1 MPFSMTAV
9 LGKPKGCVH
18 QGVCEMDRYNVIVKI
33 EQIKECLNDNKN
45 DEALDIAADLD
56 IGKVKESYHLMILAK
71 VFAANG
77 MLVKAKSCY
86 DRVYAKNKTRHV
98 AMELANL
105 SIRLKNI
112 VEAERYLDEFKE
124 LAPDHYMRHVFKYK
138 IDRLKG
144 KALPDLIDSLEKLK
158 KEEFFENWGFELAK
172 LYNKNGD
179 AAKCVATCNDVI
191 IWFSEGE
198 YVDRAKLLKA
208 HITGDRSE
216 LGKNEAELI
225 AVYGP
230 DGTLSAKKLAK
241 MQAEKESAAG
251 DSSGISADKAE
262 NNNNSAA
269 VDGEN
274 GAPAA
279 DGAERTKSEPHSSKG
294 KNSKKKNKASKKG
307 NSYNNEELG
316 QTRVMDAKES
326 AAIREKAALAEGQ
339 TVVFNKVTDK
349 MAEDALN
356 SNNAAGEQKQAGQNN
371 GMQGAENR
379 QNPGVQNN
387 GGQGTEN
394 RQNTDVKNNGGQGTE
409 SRQSHGVQN
418 NGGQGTESRQNTDVK
433 NNGMQ
438 GVGEQREDIRNTG
451 VQSEKNLQGISDAGE
466 AERTVS
472 YNEKTVKGKKNK
484 RKKEKIKKKYGSAAE
499 ITHQS
504 EENEKTDSSEAVAEA
519 VINAADVKK
528 NAGGDEV
535 FDGTVIASEVGSRV
549 AEMME
554 ESFAE
559 DAEKKSGYDLATE
572 GGNNGGVISVAAE
585 EKSVYE
591 KAAAESQD
599 DDEALIYKLLAE
611 EDRRIAEEKAAE
623 EARRAEKARRKDTE
637 TADNIVKKAESGSG
651 KAEGDNGKK
660 AESDNV
666 KETESTA
673 KENVKKR
680 GFITDKFGKAA
691 GKKAENAGKKA
702 VADEN
707 NIGERANDSDRSA
720 SADIIKESRENP
732 GSGDGN
738 AAVEP
743 AGNTKTAPKDE
754 KEKRTGEIEKMATVR
769 EEEDIYE
776 PGKPK
781 YAGIFSG
788 GVLDRFLSE
797 NNTSL
802 EEYFAYFAFNDNIC
816 VQLVQSLDVML
827 SDKKYMS
834 YCLQCE
840 KGSGKKAVINGM
852 TRLLYDAGQLTSAKP
867 VWADADGVNNI
878 ELETKAAK
886 LKGRCLAVDKVGKLN
901 ERSVQSVVNLMK
913 TGEIAVVLIDYG
925 RNIKKL
931 TKDNEELE
939 ELILNK
945 IEMPSFGPKELEEFV
960 DYKVAASGLVYSKEA
975 YEKIKKKIRAIAK
988 NSEEGVL
995 AATEKYIAK
1004 IIDNTE
1010 TRNAEALVK
1019 QALAGGELVRTD
1031 VITVEDIPEE

>member
-9 LGKPKGCVH
+9 FGKPKVCVH

-251 DSSGISADKAE
+251 DNSGISADKAE
-262 NNNNSAA
+262 DNNNSAA

-349 MAEDALN
+349 MAEDAFN

-379 QNPGVQNN
+379 QD
-387 GGQGTEN
+387 
-394 RQNTDVKNNGGQGTE
+394 TDVKNNGGQGTE
-409 SRQSHGVQN
+409 SRQNHGVKN
-418 NGGQGTESRQNTDVK
+418 NGGQGTENRQDTDVK

-438 GVGEQREDIRNTG
+438 GAGEQREDIRNTG
-451 VQSEKNLQGISDAGE
+451 VQSEKKLQEISDAGE
-466 AERTVS
+466 EERTVS

-572 GGNNGGVISVAAE
+572 GGNNGGAISVAAE

-637 TADNIVKKAESGSG
+637 TADNIVKNAESG
-651 KAEGDNGKK
+651 NGK
-660 AESDNV
+660 S
-666 KETESTA
+666 
-673 KENVKKR
+673 
-680 GFITDKFGKAA
+680 A

-781 YAGIFSG
+781 YAGNFSG

-797 NNTSL
+797 NNTNL

-878 ELETKAAK
+878 ELETKAVK
-886 LKGRCLAVDKVGKLN
+886 LKGRCLAVDKAGKLN

>member
-262 NNNNSAA
+262 DNNNSAA

-349 MAEDALN
+349 MAEDAFN

-371 GMQGAENR
+371 GMQG
-379 QNPGVQNN
+379 V
-387 GGQGTEN
+387 
-394 RQNTDVKNNGGQGTE
+394 V
-409 SRQSHGVQN
+409 
-418 NGGQGTESRQNTDVK
+418 
-433 NNGMQ
+433 
-438 GVGEQREDIRNTG
+438 EQREDIRNTG
-451 VQSEKNLQGISDAGE
+451 VQSEKKLQGISDAGE

-637 TADNIVKKAESGSG
+637 TADNIVKKAESG
-651 KAEGDNGKK
+651 NGK
-660 AESDNV
+660 S
-666 KETESTA
+666 
-673 KENVKKR
+673 
-680 GFITDKFGKAA
+680 A
-691 GKKAENAGKKA
+691 GKIAENAGKKA

-781 YAGIFSG
+781 YAGNFSG

-797 NNTSL
+797 NNTNL

-878 ELETKAAK
+878 ELETKAVK
-886 LKGRCLAVDKVGKLN
+886 LKGRCLAVDKAGKLN

>member
-1 MPFSMTAV
+1 MPLSMTAV
-9 LGKPKGCVH
+9 FGKPKVCVH

-98 AMELANL
+98 AMELENL

-262 NNNNSAA
+262 DNNNSAA

-307 NSYNNEELG
+307 NGYNNEELG

-349 MAEDALN
+349 MAEDAFN

-371 GMQGAENR
+371 GMQG
-379 QNPGVQNN
+379 V
-387 GGQGTEN
+387 
-394 RQNTDVKNNGGQGTE
+394 V
-409 SRQSHGVQN
+409 
-418 NGGQGTESRQNTDVK
+418 
-433 NNGMQ
+433 
-438 GVGEQREDIRNTG
+438 EQREDIRNTG
-451 VQSEKNLQGISDAGE
+451 VQSEKKLQEISDAGE
-466 AERTVS
+466 EERTVS

-572 GGNNGGVISVAAE
+572 GGNNGGAISVAAE

-637 TADNIVKKAESGSG
+637 TADNIVKKAESG
-651 KAEGDNGKK
+651 NGK
-660 AESDNV
+660 S
-666 KETESTA
+666 
-673 KENVKKR
+673 
-680 GFITDKFGKAA
+680 A
-691 GKKAENAGKKA
+691 GKIAENAGKKA

-781 YAGIFSG
+781 YAGNFSG

-797 NNTSL
+797 NNTNL

-878 ELETKAAK
+878 ELETKAVK
-886 LKGRCLAVDKVGKLN
+886 LKGRCLAVDKAGKLN

>member
-1 MPFSMTAV
+1 MPLSMTAV

-251 DSSGISADKAE
+251 DNSGISADKAE
-262 NNNNSAA
+262 DNNNSAA

-349 MAEDALN
+349 MAEDAFN

-371 GMQGAENR
+371 GMQG
-379 QNPGVQNN
+379 V
-387 GGQGTEN
+387 
-394 RQNTDVKNNGGQGTE
+394 V
-409 SRQSHGVQN
+409 
-418 NGGQGTESRQNTDVK
+418 
-433 NNGMQ
+433 
-438 GVGEQREDIRNTG
+438 EQREDIRNTG
-451 VQSEKNLQGISDAGE
+451 VQSEKKLQGISDAGE

-572 GGNNGGVISVAAE
+572 GGNNGGAISVAAE

-637 TADNIVKKAESGSG
+637 TADNIVKNAESG
-651 KAEGDNGKK
+651 NGK
-660 AESDNV
+660 S
-666 KETESTA
+666 
-673 KENVKKR
+673 
-680 GFITDKFGKAA
+680 G

-781 YAGIFSG
+781 YAGNFSG

-797 NNTSL
+797 NNTNL

-878 ELETKAAK
+878 ELETKAVK
-886 LKGRCLAVDKVGKLN
+886 LKGRCLAVDKAGKLN